1 MTTPVERL
9 QTSLETLGLKAAE
22 ARLENLL
29 EEAAK
34 KEPSYADFLQDLL
47 SCEVEARRTRYL
59 RARLQLAHFPFVK
72 TFDQFDF
79 SFQPSIDERQIR
91 ELRSLR
97 FIHDA
102 SNVIL
107 LGPPGVGKTHLSIA
121 LAEAAIRSG
130 LGAYFITAHD
140 LAGDLGRAYREGRL
154 DRRMRVY
161 LAPKLLVIDEVG
173 YLPLDDLGT
182 TIFFQLVSAR
192 YERGSIILTSNKSYG
207 DWGSIFGDPII
218 ATAILDRLL
227 HHSTTI
233 NIRGESYRLKDRRK
247 AGLFPRADQD
257 SGRAAPFLPPD
268 SLQNGPR
275 RQGSATPRKTSAP
288 LTAPGRSTESN

>member
-1 MTTPVERL
+1 MNTPVERL
-9 QTSLETLGLKAAE
+9 HTALETLGLKAVE

-29 EEAAK
+29 EQASK
-34 KEPSYADFLQDLL
+34 KEPSYAYCVQDLL
-47 SCEVEARRTRYL
+47 NCEVEVRRTRYL
-59 RARLQLAHFPFVK
+59 RARLQLAHFPFIK
-72 TFDQFDF
+72 TFEQFDF

-102 SNVIL
+102 SNVIF

-140 LAGDLGRAYREGRL
+140 LATDLGHAYREGRL
-154 DRRMRVY
+154 DRRMRIY
-161 LAPKLLVIDEVG
+161 LAPKVLVIDEVG

-192 YERGSIILTSNKSYG
+192 YERGTFHLVKSVWREHQGITSTVG
-207 DWGSIFGDPII
+207 AHGFATHAIGLHTTDAGS
-218 ATAILDRLL
+218 
-227 HHSTTI
+227 
-233 NIRGESYRLKDRRK
+233 
-247 AGLFPRADQD
+247 
-257 SGRAAPFLPPD
+257 
-268 SLQNGPR
+268 
-275 RQGSATPRKTSAP
+275 
-288 LTAPGRSTESN
+288 